1 MTKPSDNI
9 KLIIDAFNDYND
21 EASAKSMILKAQLD
35 PIYGTALPH
44 LLGADD
50 KETAKNLWDAGF
62 FHDGLVDPECRL
74 GWWPN
79 HWLATP
85 VNKLGK
91 VQGATTSSAKS
102 SDLSSDNSPDY
113 VLLSTGAFCPIHF
126 GHLQM
131 MEIARE
137 ALVAQG
143 KSVIGGYLSPSH
155 DSYVGP
161 KCGSQALSAV
171 HRWRLTEEAVKDSDW
186 LMACPWE
193 ALGTPSMLNF
203 TEVMVR
209 LQSYLQEHT
218 GNGNIEVA
226 YVFGADNARFART
239 FVETGSAVC
248 VMRPGF
254 EAAFRQYEK
263 LQTDRI
269 FFIDQAS
276 HDLSSRSIR
285 EETPPV
291 ESAPGSYFQWRA
303 NQMMRRVPTPAT
315 IYLRQELDWAA
326 APWLKQRKARKEKME
341 NLTVRFAEGL
351 SKIMLAAHKMAG
363 SPDKLY
369 DLNIELLSLNE
380 QMQAVDML
388 ARGHNV
394 ISLDPCI
401 EGDVNLKVSRSFVMG
416 DTMGEPSMV
425 ARPGAD
431 SLEDQISRIYAGE
444 YILFDDDIFSGS
456 TVRQVQELLPDEVKI
471 RAVCALT
478 IRGKGQSSSVLDILD
493 CRDFFVG
500 SKEAG
505 LVMRSPEETSPILFR
520 APYCLPYVSP
530 AQRASVPLSSEI
542 AFSIAVWRLNA
553 EFHKALDTPVL
564 LLDANPGFIALMR
577 KIGFSDGA
585 PMAVICQWHAD
596 MLAAPLSQAER
607 VALDSLSVTL

>member
-1 MTKPSDNI
+1 MTKHSDNI
-9 KLIIDAFNDYND
+9 NMIIDAFNDYND
-21 EASAKSMILKAQLD
+21 AASAKSMILKAQLD

-74 GWWPN
+74 SWWPN
-79 HWLATP
+79 NWLATP
-85 VNKLGK
+85 LNKLSNIGD
-91 VQGATTSSAKS
+91 SAK
-102 SDLSSDNSPDY
+102 SPDY

-126 GHLQM
+126 GHIQM
-131 MEIARE
+131 MEIARQ

-186 LMACPWE
+186 LMVCPWE

-254 EAAFRQYEK
+254 EADFRQYES
-263 LQTDRI
+263 LQNKTI
-269 FFIDQAS
+269 FFVDQAS

-285 EETPPV
+285 EETPPM
-291 ESAPGSYFQWRA
+291 ESAPGSFFQWRA

-401 EGDVNLKVSRSFVMG
+401 EGDVNLKVSRSFALG
-416 DTMGEPSMV
+416 DTMAEPYMV

-431 SLEDQISRIYAGE
+431 SLEEQISRIYAGE

-456 TVRQVQELLPDEVKI
+456 TVRQVQELLPDTVKI

-505 LVMRSPEETSPILFR
+505 LVMRSGANLSGSDSVLYR

-564 LLDANPGFIALMR
+564 LLDTNPGFLALMR

-585 PMAVICQWHAD
+585 PLAVVCQWHAD
-596 MLAAPLSQAER
+596 MLSSQLSEAER